1 MRDVAVQP
9 IVRTGIAIALTIMV
23 VIASTLALLH
33 LRHMPF
39 GGDRLARAT
48 QFTSPGLSS
57 APQDELARYWQEK
70 MAQRDSTGWVDRN
83 AGIAHIPVADAM
95 DLLVQRGTQGAK
107 R

>member
-1 MRDVAVQP
+1 
-9 IVRTGIAIALTIMV
+9 
-23 VIASTLALLH
+23 
-33 LRHMPF
+33 
-39 GGDRLARAT
+39 
-48 QFTSPGLSS
+48 
-57 APQDELARYWQEK
+57 